1 MLIFGTGLH
10 AAPSSTD
17 LSVFD
22 FWVLGLGAA
31 AGSLVFGISGFAFG
45 LTASVIWLQVLSPL
59 QVVPLV
65 VICPLVMNLV
75 TLPRIRR
82 DINLTRLWPF
92 ALGSTLGVPL
102 GVSLLG
108 AINANELRAAIG
120 VLLVGYSGYALMTPR
135 LPLVLL
141 PAGPGR
147 VADTGVGL
155 LGGLLGGVS
164 GLSVVLP
171 SVWIAMRGG
180 SKAEQRGLLQSFG
193 LYCHLLT
200 LGAFATL
207 IGMEA
212 ETFKALALCV
222 PISVTGSLVGMR
234 IFARLS
240 PGGFQRAIIWIILAG
255 GIGLLARAAR

>member
-1 MLIFGTGLH
+1 MNFGAGMH
-10 AAPSSTD
+10 IPSSSMA

-22 FWVLGLGAA
+22 FWVLGFGAA

-45 LTASVIWLQVLSPL
+45 LTSSVIWLQVLSPL

-65 VICPLVMNLV
+65 VICPLAMNLV

-82 DINLTRLWPF
+82 DVNLMKLWPF
-92 ALGSTLGVPL
+92 ALGSTGGVPIGVLLLGV
-102 GVSLLG
+102 V
-108 AINANELRAAIG
+108 NANELRATIG
-120 VLLVGYSGYALMTPR
+120 TVLVGYSAYALTTAR
-135 LPLVLL
+135 LPQVLL
-141 PAGPGR
+141 RTRTGC
-147 VADTGVGL
+147 VADAGVGL
-155 LGGLLGGVS
+155 LGGILGGVS
-164 GLSVVLP
+164 GLSVILP

-207 IGMEA
+207 IGMGA

-222 PISVTGSLVGMR
+222 PISIAGSLVGMR

-240 PGGFQRAIIWIILAG
+240 PNGFQRVIVWIIFAG
-255 GIGLLARAAR
+255 GLGLLARAAR